1 MTRVFENWAKDE
13 KYHHEVMKV
22 KVVCADRGKEI
33 KEEMKPML
41 EISARHHEGTGG
53 WRKVV
58 KDTNLQV

>member
-1 MTRVFENWAKDE
+1 
-13 KYHHEVMKV
+13 MKV
-22 KVVCADRGKEI
+22 KAVCADRGKEI

-41 EISARHHEGTGG
+41 EISARHSEGTGS